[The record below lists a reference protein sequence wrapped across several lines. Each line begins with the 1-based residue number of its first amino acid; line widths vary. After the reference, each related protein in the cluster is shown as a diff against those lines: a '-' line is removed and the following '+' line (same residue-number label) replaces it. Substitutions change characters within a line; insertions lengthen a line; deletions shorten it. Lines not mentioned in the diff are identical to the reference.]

1 MKTVGY
7 TGWKIIGVTPTGGMN
22 FDAVKTRLLIVFV
35 VLFVVF
41 LLAIINSYIST
52 KITTPIEQLERSVNE
67 IEEGKLETEVS
78 IGGSYEIRH
87 LGASIQNM
95 ARQIRRLMED
105 IVAEHESKRKK

>member
-1 MKTVGY
+1 
-7 TGWKIIGVTPTGGMN
+7 MN

-87 LGASIQNM
+87 LELPSRTWP
-95 ARQIRRLMED
+95 ARS
-105 IVAEHESKRKK
+105 AA